1 MDTSLD
7 FNAAEY
13 KILIVDDVVSNVL
26 LLKVL
31 LKNLN
36 YQIATAN
43 DGLQALSAVETEKPD
58 LILLDVMMPGL
69 NGFEVAEKLKENPE
83 TRDIPIIFLTA
94 LNATS
99 DVVRGFKAGANDFIS
114 KPFHKEEL
122 LIRVSHQISLIAAR
136 RIIIRQTEELQ
147 RTISGR
153 DKLYSVI
160 AHDLRSPI
168 GSIKMVLNMLLLN
181 LPASSIGK
189 DMHEML
195 NMANRMTEEVF
206 SLLDN
211 LLKWTKSQIGRL
223 NVVYQQFDLVPII
236 QGVIE
241 IFSIAAELK
250 NIRLRVEIPDTLE
263 VYADCDMM
271 KTVIRNLISNAMKF
285 TPEGGDIT
293 IRVRQDDAQ
302 AAIVEVSDSGCGISK
317 ENQAKLMTP
326 LVRIGRRQRLDVQF
340 LDPVAENGINDKLY
354 RIEKGGKISL
364 LFRYSNRIYFIS
376 EPKRSPAFRTTFP
389 TPSRSPRKKSSDSIH
404 RYSGTAKVNGR
415 LSACKRHPSLRNSG
429 AGRWAV
435 F

>member
-1 MDTSLD
+1 MDTCLD

-160 AHDLRSPI
+160 AHDLRSPMGSLKMIFNLLMAQLPPEKI
-168 GSIKMVLNMLLLN
+168 GPEIYDML
-181 LPASSIGK
+181 S
-189 DMHEML
+189 
-195 NMANRMTEEVF
+195 MANHTAEETF

-223 NVVYQQFDLVPII
+223 KTVYQEIDMME
-236 QGVIE
+236 VIGDAVTL
-241 IFSIAAELK
+241 FSPVASLK
-250 NIRLRVEIPDTLE
+250 NIKIRTEWPDH
-263 VYADCDMM
+263 VD
-271 KTVIRNLISNAMKF
+271 V
-285 TPEGGDIT
+285 PGGCGYD
-293 IRVRQDDAQ
+293 QDDHAQ
-302 AAIVEVSDSGCGISK
+302 PVEQCRQIQSRGQRNYSHG
-317 ENQAKLMTP
+317 
-326 LVRIGRRQRLDVQF
+326 GRPGRKSRG
-340 LDPVAENGINDKLY
+340 E
-354 RIEKGGKISL
+354 RTR
-364 LFRYSNRIYFIS
+364 FR
-376 EPKRSPAFRTTFP
+376 
-389 TPSRSPRKKSSDSIH
+389 
-404 RYSGTAKVNGR
+404 
-415 LSACKRHPSLRNSG
+415 
-429 AGRWAV
+429 
-435 F
+435 

>member
-211 LLKWTKSQIGRL
+211 LLKWAKNRL
-223 NVVYQQFDLVPII
+223 NKQHVYKQQTDINSIIDSTAEMYVPMAAQKGVKIILENLDKELVGLVDIDM
-236 QGVIE
+236 
-241 IFSIAAELK
+241 LK
-250 NIRLRVEIPDTLE
+250 TI
-263 VYADCDMM
+263 
-271 KTVIRNLISNAMKF
+271 IRNLISNAMKF
-285 TPEGGDIT
+285 SFEGGTIT
-293 IRVRQDDAQ
+293 LSSRSEGDFVT
-302 AAIVEVSDSGCGISK
+302 VSVKDTGKGIKK
-317 ENQAKLMTP
+317 EDQ
-326 LVRIGRRQRLDVQF
+326 
-340 LDPVAENGINDKLY
+340 DKLLKQDSHFTTY
-354 RIEKGGKISL
+354 GTKNEKGSGLGLMLCKDFVELHGGKL
-364 LFRYSNRIYFIS
+364 WFES
-376 EPKRSPAFRTTFP
+376 EGEGKGTTFLF
-389 TPSRSPRKKSSDSIH
+389 SMK
-404 RYSGTAKVNGR
+404 ALNQE
-415 LSACKRHPSLRNSG
+415 A
-429 AGRWAV
+429 
-435 F
+435 

>member
-181 LPASSIGK
+181 
-189 DMHEML
+189 
-195 NMANRMTEEVF
+195 RMTEEVF

-236 QGVIE
+236 QGGIE

-317 ENQAKLMTP
+317 ENQAKLMKPSTHFSTFGTKNEEGSG
-326 LVRIGRRQRLDVQF
+326 LGLLLCQDF
-340 LDPVAENGINDKLY
+340 ATKNG
-354 RIEKGGKISL
+354 
-364 LFRYSNRIYFIS
+364 
-376 EPKRSPAFRTTFP
+376 
-389 TPSRSPRKKSSDSIH
+389 
-404 RYSGTAKVNGR
+404 GR
-415 LSACKRHPSLRNSG
+415 LWFESEEGKGSTFSFSIPLQKTE
-429 AGRWAV
+429 
-435 F
+435 

>member
-43 DGLQALSAVETEKPD
+43 DGMQALSAVETEKPD

-83 TRDIPIIFLTA
+83 TKDIPIIFLTA

-168 GSIKMVLNMLLLN
+168 GSIKMVLNMLLLS

-241 IFSIAAELK
+241 IFSIATELK
-250 NIRLRVEIPDTLE
+250 NIRLQVEIPDRLE

-293 IRVRQDDAQ
+293 IRVRQDAPT
-302 AAIVEVSDSGCGISK
+302 AIVEVSDSGCGISE
-317 ENQAKLMTP
+317 ENQAKLMKPSTHFSTFGTKNEEGSG
-326 LVRIGRRQRLDVQF
+326 LGLLLCQDFAVK
-340 LDPVAENGINDKLY
+340 NG
-354 RIEKGGKISL
+354 
-364 LFRYSNRIYFIS
+364 
-376 EPKRSPAFRTTFP
+376 
-389 TPSRSPRKKSSDSIH
+389 
-404 RYSGTAKVNGR
+404 GR
-415 LSACKRHPSLRNSG
+415 LWFESEEGKGSTFSFSIPLKKAE
-429 AGRWAV
+429 
-435 F
+435 